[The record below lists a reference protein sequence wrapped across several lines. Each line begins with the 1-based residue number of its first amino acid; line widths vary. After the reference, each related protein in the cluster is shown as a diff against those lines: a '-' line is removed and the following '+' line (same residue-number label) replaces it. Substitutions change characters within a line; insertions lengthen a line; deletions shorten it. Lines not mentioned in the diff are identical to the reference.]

1 MKRLGRE
8 RIYETIGAQE
18 EGVAATELEIR
29 DLQLRALAVDDGPV
43 LAPVELERFAGRKPE
58 RNKRPAP
65 GRLCLLVLLLSPASG
80 KRRDTVVGAGE
91 AQRTE
96 VRVNLL
102 EGSALFAG
110 P

>member
-29 DLQLRALAVDDGPV
+29 DLQLGALAIDDGPV

-58 RNKRPAP
+58 RNEYPPTDHLP
-65 GRLCLLVLLLSPASG
+65 G
-80 KRRDTVVGAGE
+80 
-91 AQRTE
+91 
-96 VRVNLL
+96 
-102 EGSALFAG
+102 
-110 P
+110 